1 MEPGQV
7 TRGAVV
13 LAVTGGHVAAVALFL
28 ALAGCGPASDATDTT
43 ASPRGSFPTAAFADI
58 RDDRVADE
66 VAAKFQA
73 ALDDMAGGAGMA
85 ATLMSPAGTWS
96 GATGK
101 ADGVR
106 DVEVNDQFAIGSV
119 TKSVIAAQVMQMA
132 EAGELDLDDPAT
144 DHLPPDFDF
153 DTNGATIRQLLSHR
167 SGIPDY
173 FGLIEETLADDR
185 LRAWKPAELL
195 ELVPDERAP
204 VGDSFEYAET
214 NYLLLGL
221 VIEHL
226 RRQSV
231 AEVLRDGVLDVE
243 GAERLI
249 HQPDERPTAPMAM
262 PEGESRASLKKGG
275 GYLPFLADTTVQM
288 ASDAPSLARW
298 WRAFCAGEI
307 VSQDSLTKM
316 STFVGGPDGYGLG
329 LFNAADP
336 YARGIGH
343 IGDAFGFAAWAGCM
357 PDEHAVIVVL
367 SNRSVEDKGF
377 MARPLVLAARRLKKA

>member
-1 MEPGQV
+1 
-7 TRGAVV
+7 
-13 LAVTGGHVAAVALFL
+13 
-28 ALAGCGPASDATDTT
+28 
-43 ASPRGSFPTAAFADI
+43 
-58 RDDRVADE
+58 
-66 VAAKFQA
+66 
-73 ALDDMAGGAGMA
+73 
-85 ATLMSPAGTWS
+85 MSPDGTWS

-106 DVEVNDQFAIGSV
+106 DVRVDDQFAIGSV
-119 TKSVIAAQVMQMA
+119 TKSVIAAQVMQMV
-132 EAGELDLDDPAT
+132 EAGELNLDDPT
-144 DHLPPDFDF
+144 IDHLPPDFDF
-153 DTNGATIRQLLSHR
+153 DTNGATIRQLLGHR

-231 AEVLRDGVLDVE
+231 AEVLREGVLDIE
-243 GAERLI
+243 GVERLI
-249 HQPDERPTAPMAM
+249 YQPDERPTAPMAM

-298 WRAFCAGEI
+298 WRALCSGEI
-307 VSQDSLTKM
+307 VSHASLTKM
-316 STFVGGPDGYGLG
+316 STFAGGPDGYGLG

-336 YARGIGH
+336 YAQGIGH
-343 IGDAFGFAAWAGCM
+343 IGDAFGFAAWAGCL
-357 PDEHAVIVVL
+357 PDERAVIVVL
-367 SNRSVEDKGF
+367 SNRSVEDKGG
-377 MARPLVLAARRLKKA
+377 MARPLVRAARPD

>member
-1 MEPGQV
+1 MHRPQNGN
-7 TRGAVV
+7 TGRLRGRRVRKPRAAALIAIVALV
-13 LAVTGGHVAAVALFL
+13 SLAAVACSSGEAERPL
-28 ALAGCGPASDATDTT
+28 
-43 ASPRGSFPTAAFADI
+43 PTAAFADI
-58 RDDRVADE
+58 SEDPVSEE
-66 VAAKFQA
+66 VAAEFQA
-73 ALDDMAGGAGMA
+73 ALNDMAGGAGMA
-85 ATLMSPAGTWS
+85 ATVVSLDGTWS

-106 DVEVNDQFAIGSV
+106 DLRINDQFSIGSV
-119 TKSVIAAQVMQMA
+119 TKPVIAAQVMQMV
-132 EAGELDLDDPAT
+132 EAGELALDDPAT
-144 DHLPPDFDF
+144 DHLPADLDF

-173 FGLIEETLADDR
+173 FGLIEEALADDR
-185 LRAWKPAELL
+185 LQAWKPAELL

-231 AEVLRDGVLDVE
+231 AEVLREGVLDIE
-243 GAERLI
+243 GVERLI
-249 HQPDERPTAPMAM
+249 YQPDERPTAPMAM

-275 GYLPFLADTTVQM
+275 GYLPFLADTTVNM

-307 VSQDSLTKM
+307 VSQDSLTEM

-329 LFNAADP
+329 LFNPADP
-336 YARGIGH
+336 YAQGIGH
-343 IGDAFGFAAWAGCM
+343 IGDAFGFAAWAGCL
-357 PDEHAVIVVL
+357 PDERAVIVVL
-367 SNRSVEDKGF
+367 SNRSVDDKGG
-377 MARPLVLAARRLKKA
+377 MARPLVEAVQSN